1 MINSHCRPLYTV
13 CLIRVISFPV
23 LLLVGLQA
31 GKKKKT
37 FVGSFLS
44 VQQQHQQI
52 NRVMSWV
59 LDIRLIWW

>member
-1 MINSHCRPLYTV
+1 LFDQGDKLSGFAIG
-13 CLIRVISFPV
+13 
-23 LLLVGLQA
+23 GLA
-31 GKKKKT
+31 GGEKKKT